1 MRRRRKI
8 RVERQ
13 KRTRLMVKRTVERVL
28 KPGKWKSG
36 GRRRRRRPMMP
47 ALMGRLNLVKW
58 WLG

>member
-1 MRRRRKI
+1 
-8 RVERQ
+8 VERQ